1 MVVLKVYEV
10 YPNFRYLEMHVYH
23 NSSYCSQKVGFF
35 FFELFAHSEQKKFL
49 KYYLLVFHETNND
62 NDPFENVDFNKYI

>member
-1 MVVLKVYEV
+1 
-10 YPNFRYLEMHVYH
+10 MHVYH
-23 NSSYCSQKVGFF
+23 NSSYCSKKVGFF

-62 NDPFENVDFNKYI
+62 NDHFENVDFNKYI

>member
-1 MVVLKVYEV
+1 MYIIILHTAHREWD
-10 YPNFRYLEMHVYH
+10 
-23 NSSYCSQKVGFF
+23 FF
-35 FFELFAHSEQKKFL
+35 SLNYGEQKKFL